1 MRLFGRLLMLS
12 VRTPGPGRVNVR
24 AASGPPCVGERET
37 QPHTFR
43 APEKQSSLKALG
55 LLLLSCRLCCL
66 EVRIK
71 GKAVGLV
78 RLQKTGP
85 LVFFRVVGAHV
96 SRQKGGVKSPL
107 FTRSVCK
114 WLN

>member
-1 MRLFGRLLMLS
+1 MRLFGPFVDVVS
-12 VRTPGPGRVNVR
+12 ADPWPR
-24 AASGPPCVGERET
+24 ATECARSERSPPVCETET

-66 EVRIK
+66 EVRMK
-71 GKAVGLV
+71 EGAVGLV

-85 LVFFRVVGAHV
+85 LVFFSELLEHMFPDRRVV
-96 SRQKGGVKSPL
+96 
-107 FTRSVCK
+107 
-114 WLN
+114 